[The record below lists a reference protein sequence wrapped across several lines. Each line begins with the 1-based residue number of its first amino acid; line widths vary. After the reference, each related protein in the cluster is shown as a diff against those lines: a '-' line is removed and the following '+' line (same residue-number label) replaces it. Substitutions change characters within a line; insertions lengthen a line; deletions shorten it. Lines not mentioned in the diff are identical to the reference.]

1 MSQAPPRGERR
12 LVTVLFADLTA
23 FTSVTESM
31 DPEDVDAFLQ
41 PLMEDM
47 TSLVESHGGT
57 MVNWIGDGFLAVFG
71 VPTTHA
77 DDAERAVRA
86 AMACR
91 DAVKARATDRPGWE
105 GPTSLHAGIHTG
117 EVLVVPRRGG
127 LDVVGDTVNTA
138 SRLLGVA
145 PAGCVLVGSRT
156 RDLTDHVTDYLE
168 WAPIR
173 LKGKAEAVQA
183 YQVRS
188 ISAEP
193 GGRPSRAAPTAFVG
207 RAIDLTWL
215 RQRLAEVTGWGHST
229 VAIIAGPPGL
239 GKSRLA
245 AEFAETAGEARHLV
259 GRCQAYGERGPWH
272 AIADALR
279 GFVGIQSGAD
289 PDAVRAALSAAVAE
303 ALPDVTEPERSGVA
317 GWLATVAGVG
327 SATTPPGPAELNLD
341 LAVAVR
347 RFLSGLATNGPVVVT
362 LEDVQWADPQLFGF
376 LSWVVEEPWPAP
388 VLFLCAGWPE
398 VLERGEL
405 KLDDDRVLHLR
416 ALSTEECASM
426 LAGLLP
432 GEVPERLRSDL
443 MRRSGGNPLYLEETV
458 HMLREGGALRAD
470 AGRWSLRGET
480 AAIPETMQLVVAARI
495 DGLPEPERR
504 LLRDASVAGE
514 TFWDGSLRALGWRD
528 GVEELLE
535 RLIERD
541 LIRVQDETTIEGA
554 RQFGFKHAVIRDVA
568 YATLPRADRA
578 AKHLAIAGWV
588 RASLYPG
595 SEEPVELLAF
605 HYAQSVAL
613 NPGVPG
619 HTVRL
624 AVDYLHRAG
633 DRARM
638 QFAWVAAAAQYTH
651 ALTLA
656 ERLDPDP
663 RSPEGELLAEVRLAQ
678 AEALSNLS
686 RYEDARTEATEVL
699 ALAEQAGRRD
709 WRARALLVLGW
720 VESDVPNEARAR
732 ELLGE
737 AVEIARELGD
747 RRAEAVALF
756 ETAYT
761 WRFADFGRHQESL
774 ERAARAFR
782 AVGDYWWELRCY
794 QDLAWGATPQGGE
807 AFERP
812 FRRLDELTLLTAE
825 PRAVGALRR
834 AWGYFRFYAGDLAA
848 ASEVLGEA
856 VGLGLDVG
864 DPDVE
869 VESRYPLALADLAFG
884 RLDTAEAHA
893 DRIAR
898 TGERRRFRRVMAQGK
913 VLRAR
918 IASRRGDA
926 GTADRELAEA
936 ESLLHELGAGFE
948 LVEVWGARAE
958 IGLDR
963 GDPELAEAGA
973 RRFAEDLRQGGALWR
988 PYALTLLGQ
997 ARLLADDLAGA
1008 RGILQEARSEAEAI
1022 GNVLVPVRTALLLAE
1037 IDALDGRDP
1046 GPLPAELPTPTDRA
1060 LHAEIR
1066 ALRGDASGWADATE
1080 AWSELGVTAW
1090 PGRSRDLARR

>member
-1 MSQAPPRGERR
+1 MTASRGGERR

-31 DPEDVDAFLQ
+31 DPEDVHAFLQ
-41 PLMEDM
+41 PLMEEM
-47 TSLVESHGGT
+47 GSIVESHGGT
-57 MVNWIGDGFLAVFG
+57 MINWIGDGFLAVFG

-91 DAVKARATDRPGWE
+91 DAVKARATDRAGWE
-105 GPTSLHAGIHTG
+105 GPTSLHAGLHTG
-117 EVLVVPRRGG
+117 EVLVVPRGTG

-145 PAGCVLVGSRT
+145 PAGCVLVGTRT
-156 RDLTDHVTDYLE
+156 RDLTGHVTDYLE

-173 LKGKAEAVQA
+173 LKGKSEAVQA

-188 ISAEP
+188 ISSEP

-207 RAIDLTWL
+207 RAMELAWL
-215 RQRLAEVTGWGHST
+215 RQRVAEVASWGRST
-229 VAIIAGPPGL
+229 VALISGPPGL

-245 AEFAETAGEARHLV
+245 TEFAESATGVRHLV
-259 GRCQAYGERGPWH
+259 GQCQAYGERGPWH

-279 GFVGIQSGAD
+279 GLVGVPAGAD
-289 PDAVRAALSAAVAE
+289 ADAVRGALSEAIAE
-303 ALPDVTEPERSGVA
+303 ALPDMAEPERSGLA
-317 GWLATVAGVG
+317 GWLATAVGVG
-327 SATTPPGPAELNLD
+327 GTTAPPGAGQLNLD

-347 RFLSGLATNGPVVVT
+347 RFLSGLATAGPVVVT
-362 LEDVQWADPQLFGF
+362 LEDVQWADPQLFAF
-376 LSWVVEEPWPAP
+376 LAWVQEEPWPAP

-398 VLERGEL
+398 VVERGDL
-405 KLDDDRVLHLR
+405 KLDDDRVLPLR
-416 ALSTEECASM
+416 ALSTDECSSM

-458 HMLREGGALRAD
+458 HMLREGGALTAD

-480 AAIPETMQLVVAARI
+480 SAIPETMQLVVAARI
-495 DGLPEPERR
+495 DGLPEDERR
-504 LLRDASVAGE
+504 ILRDAAVAGE
-514 TFWDGSLRALGWRD
+514 TFWDGLLRALGWRD
-528 GVEELLE
+528 GVEDLLE
-535 RLIERD
+535 RLLERD

-578 AKHLAIAGWV
+578 AKHLAIAGWI
-588 RASLYPG
+588 RASRYPG
-595 SEEPVELLAF
+595 SEEPVDVLAF
-605 HYAQSVAL
+605 HYSQSVTL
-613 NPGVPG
+613 NPNVPG

-633 DRARM
+633 DRART
-638 QFAWVAAAAQYTH
+638 QFAWAAAATQYTH
-651 ALTLA
+651 ALSLA
-656 ERLDPDP
+656 DRLDADP

-678 AEALSNLS
+678 AEVLSNLS
-686 RYEDARTEATEVL
+686 RYDDARREATEVL
-699 ALAEQAGRRD
+699 ELAERAERRD
-709 WRARALLVLGW
+709 WRTRALLVLGW

-732 ELLGE
+732 ELLEE
-737 AVEIARELGD
+737 AMQIARETGD

-761 WRFADFGRHQESL
+761 WRFEDFGRHLESL
-774 ERAARAFR
+774 DRAARAFQV
-782 AVGDYWWELRCY
+782 VGDYWWELRCY
-794 QDLAWGATPQGGE
+794 QDLAWSATPQGGE
-807 AFERP
+807 AFERAYA
-812 FRRLDELTLLTAE
+812 RLEELTLLTGE

-834 AWGYFRFYAGDLAA
+834 AWGYFRFYAGDLAE
-848 ASEVLGEA
+848 ASRALGEA
-856 VGLGLDVG
+856 VGLGRDVG

-869 VESRYPLALADLAFG
+869 VESRYPLALAGLAFG
-884 RLDTAEAHA
+884 RLDEAEAHA
-893 DRIAR
+893 ERIVR
-898 TGERRRFRRVMAQGK
+898 SGERRKFRRVLAQGK

-918 IASRRGDA
+918 IASRRGDP

-936 ESLLHELGAGFE
+936 ESLLHELRAGLE
-948 LVEVWGARAE
+948 LVEVWGAQAE

-973 RRFAEDLRQGGALWR
+973 RRFAEDLRDSGALWR
-988 PYALTLLGQ
+988 PYALTLLAQ
-997 ARLLADDLAGA
+997 ARMLAGEPE
-1008 RGILQEARSEAEAI
+1008 EARAILGEARAEAEAI
-1022 GNVLVPVRTALLLAE
+1022 GNVLVPVRAALLLGE
-1037 IDALDGRDP
+1037 IEALYGRDP
-1046 GPLPAELPTPTDRA
+1046 GPVPTELPTPTDRA
-1060 LHAEIR
+1060 LAAEIR
-1066 ALRGDASGWADATE
+1066 GLRGDASGWADATA
-1080 AWSELGVTAW
+1080 AWTELGTTAW
-1090 PGRSRDLARR
+1090 TKRSRELGARG